1 MSRWVVAG
9 VVAVVVLG
17 GVGWRLWGK
26 PTSTS
31 DTVIEV
37 SASAC
42 GLGWDRPQA
51 GPQTLVL
58 HNTGAV
64 TAEAEVVD
72 PATGA
77 VFGEVEGLG
86 ANATRALD
94 VTLDAGD
101 YALRCLPDDADAVT
115 GATVHVTGG
124 TVREAPAVVPVTYAD
139 LIAPAKAYQD
149 VTITGLD
156 TLVTQTGALASAART
171 GNLDS
176 TRAAWLTAHLTYERL
191 GAAYG
196 AFGDADSAI
205 DGTAD
210 GLPGGTADVD
220 FTGFHRL
227 EHDLWHGAPTAA
239 LAAEA
244 QQLDD
249 AVQELR
255 ESFPDAQIDQLDLGL
270 RAHEIME
277 NALQSEL
284 TGHDDYGSGT
294 GLATTLANLDGTVA
308 VVDVLRPLLTTRMP
322 ALPDVDNQ
330 IARTRAVLRT
340 ARRPDGSWIPV
351 AQLST
356 AQRER
361 VNGAVAELTE
371 RLAPIAAITA
381 PRRTS

>member
-9 VVAVVVLG
+9 VVALVVLG
-17 GVGWRLWGK
+17 GAGWWLWGR
-26 PTSTS
+26 PAAAPE
-31 DTVIEV
+31 TVVEV

-42 GLGWDRPQA
+42 GHGWSPSPA
-51 GPQTLVL
+51 GPQTLL
-58 HNTGAV
+58 LRNTGAV
-64 TAEAEVVD
+64 IAEAEVVD

-86 ANATRALD
+86 AGATRALD

-115 GATVHVTGG
+115 GPVVHLTGG
-124 TVREAPAVVPVTYAD
+124 TARRAPAVIPVTYAD
-139 LIAPAKAYQD
+139 LIAPAKAYHD
-149 VTITGLD
+149 ATTAGLD
-156 TLVTQTGALASAART
+156 TLTAQTDALATAVGT
-171 GNLDS
+171 GNRDAA
-176 TRAAWLTAHLTYERL
+176 RAAWLAAHLTYERL

-205 DGTAD
+205 NGTAD
-210 GLPGGTADVD
+210 GLPGGIADPG

-227 EHDLWHGAPTAA
+227 EYGLWHDEPAAA
-239 LAAEA
+239 LTAVAR
-244 QQLDD
+244 QLDD
-249 AVQELR
+249 AVHRLR
-255 ESFPDAQIDQLDLGL
+255 ESFPDTQIDQHDLGL

-284 TGHDDYGSGT
+284 TGHTDYGSGT

-308 VVDVLRPLLTTRMP
+308 VLDVLRPLLSTRMP
-322 ALPDVDNQ
+322 ALSDVDAQ
-330 IARTRAVLRT
+330 IARVRTVLHT
-340 ARRPDGSWIPV
+340 GQRRDGSWVPV
-351 AQLST
+351 AQLTT

-371 RLAPIAAITA
+371 QLAPIAAITA